1 MINKMK
7 KLYEIRRI
15 FTLIELLVVIAII
28 AILASMLLPA
38 LGKAR
43 ERAKSSTCAN
53 NMKQMGIAQSM
64 YSGDW
69 NDWIVPL
76 YQGSVVNTLWYQTL
90 SGTSKS
96 GTKISAGYGL
106 NYEPFQRDKDEGNM
120 NCPSQ
125 ADYKSYT
132 DYVANSYLLGMPG
145 DTSRRAHK
153 LSLVR
158 QPSVAIF
165 ASDSVIGATTYL
177 LTNVDQFSYRHGV
190 FDSRTSSSMAAGYPK
205 GYSNIVYVDGHVAS
219 STYFPLLDIPYYG
232 TTTKNNR
239 SALRAGY
246 EYTKGPTF

>member
-1 MINKMK
+1 MYGKTK
-7 KLYEIRRI
+7 KECEFRKN

-43 ERAKSSTCAN
+43 ERAKASTCAN

-69 NDWIVPL
+69 QEWIVPV
-76 YQGSVVNTLWYQTL
+76 YQGTVKSTLWYQVL
-90 SGTSKS
+90 SGRNSS
-96 GTKISAGYGL
+96 NAKISAGYGL
-106 NYEPFQRDKDEGNM
+106 DYAPFQRDKDEGNM

-125 ADYKSYT
+125 PDYKEYT
-132 DYVANSYLLGMPG
+132 DYFANSYLLGMPG
-145 DTSRRAHK
+145 DSVRLAHK

-158 QPSVAIF
+158 EPSMAIF
-165 ASDSVIGATTYL
+165 AADSVIGSITYL
-177 LTNVDQFSYRHGV
+177 STNVDQFSYRHGV
-190 FDSRTSSSMAAGYPK
+190 FDSRTGSSMAAGYPK
-205 GYSNIVYVDGHVAS
+205 GYANIVYIDGHVAS
-219 STYFPLLDIPYYG
+219 STYFPLLNIPYYG

-246 EYTKGPTF
+246 EYTKGSTF